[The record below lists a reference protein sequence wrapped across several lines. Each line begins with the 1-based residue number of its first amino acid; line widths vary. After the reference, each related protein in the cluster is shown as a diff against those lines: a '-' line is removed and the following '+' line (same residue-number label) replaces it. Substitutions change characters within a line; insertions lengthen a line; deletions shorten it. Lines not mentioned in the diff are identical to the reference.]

1 MSDAVTGTRTLAIDI
16 GGSGIK
22 AMVLDSAGRPLS
34 ERARIET
41 PRPATPGAVLDTIG
55 RLVAPMGVFQRVSVG
70 FPGVVRRGVVHSAPN
85 LDRGWKGFALET
97 ALRAELHHPVRVAN
111 DADVQGFGVVTGTGV
126 ELVITLGTGLGSAL
140 FLDGRLVPNLEL
152 GHHPCRRGKTYE
164 ELLGAAA
171 LARVG
176 RARWNKRARRAIALL
191 EQTFNVDILYVGGG
205 NAKRLEGE
213 LPSFVRVVSNDAG
226 LLGGIALW
234 RDQPDR
240 RRA

>member
-1 MSDAVTGTRTLAIDI
+1 
-16 GGSGIK
+16 
-22 AMVLDSAGRPLS
+22 MVLDSAGRPVS
-34 ERARIET
+34 ERTRIET
-41 PRPATPGAVLDTIG
+41 PRPATPGAVLDAIG
-55 RLVAPMGVFQRVSVG
+55 RLVAPMGAFHRVSVG
-70 FPGVVRRGVVHSAPN
+70 FPGVVRQGVVHTAPN
-85 LDRGWKGFALET
+85 LDSGWKRFALQT
-97 ALRAELHHPVRVAN
+97 ALRAALHHPVRVAN

-126 ELVITLGTGLGSAL
+126 ELVVTLGTGLGSAL

-171 LARVG
+171 LKRVG
-176 RARWNKRARRAIALL
+176 RTRWNRRARLAIALI

-234 RDQPDR
+234 RDHGER
-240 RRA
+240 RRT